1 MVWIMDRLVIYR
13 AGIMAILEEK
23 EDDILMMKAGRL
35 NHNQQTYEDRIFLKH
50 ELQRLDYIE
59 IKYEV

>member
-1 MVWIMDRLVIYR
+1 
-13 AGIMAILEEK
+13 MAILEEK

-35 NHNQQTYEDRIFLKH
+35 NHSQQTYEDRIFLKH

>member
-1 MVWIMDRLVIYR
+1 
-13 AGIMAILEEK
+13 MAVLEEK
-23 EDDILMMKAGRL
+23 DDDISMMKEGRL
-35 NHNQQTYEDRIFLKH
+35 RHRQQTYEDRIFLKN